1 MEYIKNKLNL
11 KMTQFN
17 QLLPY
22 IFYFLLN
29 IITYLIV
36 RDTSDNSNIQYS
48 FSYMYNV
55 FLTLLSISSF
65 LLLIRTKQDAGEIEI
80 NTKGILERDITLS
93 DPSIK
98 LKYTPL
104 MIMKLMP
111 CNGCKHCKIMELP
124 LRSFHCPIC
133 QRCIRTYDHHS
144 KLIGNCIGENNHS
157 VFILFLFYQSAT
169 FILGIIGL
177 IKRYCI
183 QPYFIKVLILAY
195 ISIFSFIVSI
205 FTITIIFH
213 VYLLITNQTSY
224 EIFYKENCPYL
235 RIFKQERMKIYTER
249 GIEIKDELS
258 YHPFDSGIKKNLGY
272 AIYKL
277 FNAYDK
283 MKWEDIYF
291 ANLRTNHVN
300 FSFCKNNYLPSV

>member
-1 MEYIKNKLNL
+1 M
-11 KMTQFN
+11 MFN

-22 IFYFLLN
+22 ISYFLLN
-29 IITYLIV
+29 MITYIIV
-36 RDTSDNSNIQYS
+36 RDTSDNSDINFS
-48 FSYMYNV
+48 FNDISNV
-55 FLTLLSISSF
+55 ILSLLCISSF

-93 DPSIK
+93 DSSIK

-124 LRSFHCPIC
+124 LRSYHCPIC

-144 KLIGNCIGENNHS
+144 KLIGNCIGENNHL
-157 VFILFLFYQSAT
+157 VFILFLFSQSAT
-169 FILGIIGL
+169 FFLAIICL
-177 IKRYCI
+177 IKRYFV
-183 QPYFIKVLILAY
+183 QPYFIKIMIINY
-195 ISIFSFIVSI
+195 ISLFSFVLSI
-205 FTITIIFH
+205 FAINLVLH
-213 VYLLITNQTSY
+213 LYLIITNQTSY

-258 YHPFDSGIKKNLGY
+258 YNPFDNGIKKNIGY
-272 AIYKL
+272 AVYKL
-277 FNAYDK
+277 FNTYDK

-300 FSFCKNNYLPSV
+300 FSLCKNKYLPSV

>member
-1 MEYIKNKLNL
+1 M
-11 KMTQFN
+11 
-17 QLLPY
+17 
-22 IFYFLLN
+22 
-29 IITYLIV
+29 ITFLIV

-48 FSYMYNV
+48 FSYIYNII
-55 FLTLLSISSF
+55 LSLLCISSF
-65 LLLIRTKQDAGEIEI
+65 LLLIRTKQDAGEIDI
-80 NTKGILERDITLS
+80 NTKGILEREITLS
-93 DPSIK
+93 DSSIK

-144 KLIGNCIGENNHS
+144 KLIGNCIGENNHL
-157 VFILFLFYQSAT
+157 VFILFLFSQSTT
-169 FILGIIGL
+169 FILGIFGL
-177 IKRYCI
+177 IKRYFI
-183 QPYFIKVLILAY
+183 QTYFIRILIIAY

-205 FTITIIFH
+205 FAFTIILH

-258 YHPFDSGIKKNLGY
+258 YSPFDSGIKKNIGY

-277 FNAYDK
+277 FNTYDK

-300 FSFCKNNYLPSV
+300 FSFCKNKYLPSV

>member
-1 MEYIKNKLNL
+1 M
-11 KMTQFN
+11 
-17 QLLPY
+17 
-22 IFYFLLN
+22 
-29 IITYLIV
+29 ITFLIV

-48 FSYMYNV
+48 FSYIYNII
-55 FLTLLSISSF
+55 LSLLCISSF
-65 LLLIRTKQDAGEIEI
+65 LLLIRTKQDAGEIDI
-80 NTKGILERDITLS
+80 NTKGILEREITLS
-93 DPSIK
+93 DSSIK

-144 KLIGNCIGENNHS
+144 KLVGNCIGENNHL
-157 VFILFLFYQSAT
+157 VFILFLFSQSTT
-169 FILGIIGL
+169 FILGIFGL
-177 IKRYCI
+177 IKRYFI
-183 QPYFIKVLILAY
+183 QTYFIKILIIAY

-205 FTITIIFH
+205 FAFTIILH
-213 VYLLITNQTSY
+213 VYLLLTNQTSY

-258 YHPFDSGIKKNLGY
+258 YSPFDSGIKKNIGY

-277 FNAYDK
+277 FNTYDK

-300 FSFCKNNYLPSV
+300 FSFCKNKYLPSV

>member
-1 MEYIKNKLNL
+1 
-11 KMTQFN
+11 
-17 QLLPY
+17 
-22 IFYFLLN
+22 
-29 IITYLIV
+29 
-36 RDTSDNSNIQYS
+36 
-48 FSYMYNV
+48 
-55 FLTLLSISSF
+55 
-65 LLLIRTKQDAGEIEI
+65 
-80 NTKGILERDITLS
+80 
-93 DPSIK
+93 
-98 LKYTPL
+98 

-144 KLIGNCIGENNHS
+144 KLIGNCIGENNHL
-157 VFILFLFYQSAT
+157 VFILFLFSQSTT
-169 FILGIIGL
+169 FILGIFGL
-177 IKRYCI
+177 IKRYFI
-183 QPYFIKVLILAY
+183 QTYFIKILIIAY

-205 FTITIIFH
+205 FAFTIILH
-213 VYLLITNQTSY
+213 IYLLLTNQTSY

-249 GIEIKDELS
+249 GIEIKDDLS
-258 YHPFDSGIKKNLGY
+258 YSPFDSGIKKNIGY

-277 FNAYDK
+277 FNTYDK

-300 FSFCKNNYLPSV
+300 FSFCKNKYLPSV

>member
-1 MEYIKNKLNL
+1 M
-11 KMTQFN
+11 
-17 QLLPY
+17 
-22 IFYFLLN
+22 
-29 IITYLIV
+29 ITFLIV

-48 FSYMYNV
+48 FSYIYNII
-55 FLTLLSISSF
+55 LSLLCISSF
-65 LLLIRTKQDAGEIEI
+65 LLLIRTKQDAGEIDI
-80 NTKGILERDITLS
+80 NTKGILEREITLS
-93 DPSIK
+93 DSSIK

-144 KLIGNCIGENNHS
+144 KLIGNCIGENNHL
-157 VFILFLFYQSAT
+157 VFILFLFSQSTT
-169 FILGIIGL
+169 FILGIFGL
-177 IKRYCI
+177 IKRYFI
-183 QPYFIKVLILAY
+183 QTYFIRILIIAY

-205 FTITIIFH
+205 FAFTIILH
-213 VYLLITNQTSY
+213 IYLLITNQTSY

-249 GIEIKDELS
+249 GIEIKDDLS
-258 YHPFDSGIKKNLGY
+258 YSPFDSGIKKNIGY

-277 FNAYDK
+277 FNTYDK

-300 FSFCKNNYLPSV
+300 FSFCKNKYLPSV

>member
-1 MEYIKNKLNL
+1 
-11 KMTQFN
+11 
-17 QLLPY
+17 
-22 IFYFLLN
+22 
-29 IITYLIV
+29 
-36 RDTSDNSNIQYS
+36 
-48 FSYMYNV
+48 
-55 FLTLLSISSF
+55 
-65 LLLIRTKQDAGEIEI
+65 LLIRTKQDAGEIDI
-80 NTKGILERDITLS
+80 NTKGILEREITLS
-93 DPSIK
+93 DSSIK

-144 KLIGNCIGENNHS
+144 KLIGNCIGENNHL
-157 VFILFLFYQSAT
+157 VFILFLFSQSTT
-169 FILGIIGL
+169 FILGIFGI
-177 IKRYCI
+177 IKRYFI
-183 QPYFIKVLILAY
+183 QPYFIKILFIAY

-205 FTITIIFH
+205 FSIKIILH
-213 VYLLITNQTSY
+213 VYLLITNQTSN

-249 GIEIKDELS
+249 GIEIKDNLS
-258 YHPFDSGIKKNLGY
+258 YSPFDSGIKKNIGY
-272 AIYKL
+272 AFYKL
-277 FNAYDK
+277 FNTYDK

-300 FSFCKNNYLPSV
+300 FSFCKNKYLPSV

>member
-1 MEYIKNKLNL
+1 MKFS
-11 KMTQFN
+11 QFF
-17 QLLPY
+17 PY
-22 IFYFLLN
+22 IFYFLIN
-29 IITYLIV
+29 MITYLLV
-36 RDTSDNSNIQYS
+36 RDTADETSNYNSFY
-48 FSYMYNV
+48 YMYNV
-55 FLTLLSISSF
+55 ILSLLCISSF

-93 DPSIK
+93 DSSIK

-124 LRSFHCPIC
+124 LRSYHCPIC

-144 KLIGNCIGENNHS
+144 KLIGNCIGENNHL
-157 VFILFLFYQSAT
+157 VFILFLFSQSAT
-169 FILGIIGL
+169 FFLAIICL
-177 IKRYCI
+177 IKRYFV
-183 QPYFIKVLILAY
+183 QPYFIKIMIINY
-195 ISIFSFIVSI
+195 ISLFSFVLSI
-205 FTITIIFH
+205 FAINLVLH
-213 VYLLITNQTSY
+213 LYLIITNQTSY

-258 YHPFDSGIKKNLGY
+258 YNPFDCGIKKNIGY
-272 AIYKL
+272 AVYKL
-277 FNAYDK
+277 FNTYDK

-300 FSFCKNNYLPSV
+300 FSLCKNKYLPSV

>member
-1 MEYIKNKLNL
+1 MKVS
-11 KMTQFN
+11 
-17 QLLPY
+17 QLFPY

-29 IITYLIV
+29 MITYLIV
-36 RDTSDNSNIQYS
+36 RDTTDNSSS
-48 FSYMYNV
+48 FNSFYYMYN
-55 FLTLLSISSF
+55 LILSLLCISSF
-65 LLLIRTKQDAGEIEI
+65 LLLIRTKQDAGEMDI

-93 DPSIK
+93 DSSIK

-124 LRSFHCPIC
+124 LRSYHCPTC

-144 KLIGNCIGENNHS
+144 KLIGNCIGENNHL
-157 VFILFLFYQSAT
+157 VFILFLFCQSFT
-169 FILGIIGL
+169 FILGIFGL
-177 IKRYCI
+177 IKRYFF
-183 QPYFIKVLILAY
+183 QPYFIKVLIISY
-195 ISIFSFIVSI
+195 ISIFSLIVSI
-205 FTITIIFH
+205 FTINIIFH
-213 VYLLITNQTSY
+213 LYLVITNQTSY

-249 GIEIKDELS
+249 GIDIKDELS

-272 AIYKL
+272 AFYKL

-300 FSFCKNNYLPSV
+300 FSLCKNKYLPSV

>member
-1 MEYIKNKLNL
+1 ML
-11 KMTQFN
+11 FN
-17 QLLPY
+17 QLFPY

-29 IITYLIV
+29 MITYIIV
-36 RDTSDNSNIQYS
+36 RDTSDNSDINFS
-48 FSYMYNV
+48 FNDISNV
-55 FLTLLSISSF
+55 ILSLLCVSSF

-80 NTKGILERDITLS
+80 NTKGILEREIALS
-93 DPSIK
+93 DSSIK

-124 LRSFHCPIC
+124 LRSFHCPTC

-144 KLIGNCIGENNHS
+144 KLIGNCIGENNHF
-157 VFILFLFYQSAT
+157 VYILFLFSQSVT
-169 FILGIIGL
+169 FTLGIIGL
-177 IKRYCI
+177 IKRYFI
-183 QPYFIKVLILAY
+183 QQYFVKVLIVAY
-195 ISIFSFIVSI
+195 ISIISLVVSVFVVAFIL
-205 FTITIIFH
+205 H
-213 VYLLITNQTSY
+213 LYLLFTNQTSY

-258 YHPFDSGIKKNLGY
+258 YRPFDGGIKKNLGY
-272 AIYKL
+272 AFFKL
-277 FNAYDK
+277 FNTYDK

-291 ANLRTNHVN
+291 ANLRTNHVS
-300 FSFCKNNYLPSV
+300 FSYCKNKYLPSV

>member
-1 MEYIKNKLNL
+1 M
-11 KMTQFN
+11 
-17 QLLPY
+17 
-22 IFYFLLN
+22 
-29 IITYLIV
+29 ITFLIV

-48 FSYMYNV
+48 FSYIYNII
-55 FLTLLSISSF
+55 LSLLCISSF
-65 LLLIRTKQDAGEIEI
+65 LLLIRTKQDAGEIDI
-80 NTKGILERDITLS
+80 NTKGILEREITLS
-93 DPSIK
+93 DSSIK

-144 KLIGNCIGENNHS
+144 KLIGNCIGENNHL
-157 VFILFLFYQSAT
+157 VFILFLFSQSTT
-169 FILGIIGL
+169 FILGIFGL
-177 IKRYCI
+177 IKRYFI
-183 QPYFIKVLILAY
+183 QTYFIRILIIAY

-205 FTITIIFH
+205 FAFTIILH
-213 VYLLITNQTSY
+213 IYLLLTNQTSY

-249 GIEIKDELS
+249 GIEIKDDLS
-258 YHPFDSGIKKNLGY
+258 YSPFDSGIKKNIGY

-277 FNAYDK
+277 FNTYDK

-291 ANLRTNHVN
+291 ANLRTNLVN
-300 FSFCKNNYLPSV
+300 FSCCKNKYLPSV

>member
-1 MEYIKNKLNL
+1 M
-11 KMTQFN
+11 MFN
-17 QLLPY
+17 QPFPY

-29 IITYLIV
+29 MITYIIV
-36 RDTSDNSNIQYS
+36 RDTSDNSDINFSFNNIS
-48 FSYMYNV
+48 NV
-55 FLTLLSISSF
+55 ILSLLCVSSF

-80 NTKGILERDITLS
+80 NTKGILEREIALS
-93 DPSIK
+93 DSSIK

-124 LRSFHCPIC
+124 LRSFHCPTC

-144 KLIGNCIGENNHS
+144 KLIGNCIGENNHF
-157 VFILFLFYQSAT
+157 VYILFLFSQSVT
-169 FILGIIGL
+169 FTLGIIGL
-177 IKRYCI
+177 IKRYFI
-183 QPYFIKVLILAY
+183 QQYFVKVLIVAY
-195 ISIFSFIVSI
+195 ISIISLVVSVFIVAFI
-205 FTITIIFH
+205 LH
-213 VYLLITNQTSY
+213 LYLLFTNQTSY

-258 YHPFDSGIKKNLGY
+258 YRPFDGGIKKNLGY
-272 AIYKL
+272 AFFKL
-277 FNAYDK
+277 FNTYDK

-291 ANLRTNHVN
+291 ANLRTNHVS
-300 FSFCKNNYLPSV
+300 FSYCKNKYLPSV

>member
-1 MEYIKNKLNL
+1 MKFS
-11 KMTQFN
+11 QFF
-17 QLLPY
+17 PY
-22 IFYFLLN
+22 IFYFLIN
-29 IITYLIV
+29 MITYLLV
-36 RDTSDNSNIQYS
+36 RDTADETSNYNSFY
-48 FSYMYNV
+48 YMYNV
-55 FLTLLSISSF
+55 ILSLLCISSF

-93 DPSIK
+93 DSSIK

-124 LRSFHCPIC
+124 LRSYHCPIC

-144 KLIGNCIGENNHS
+144 KLIGNCIGENNHL
-157 VFILFLFYQSAT
+157 VFILFLFSQSAT
-169 FILGIIGL
+169 FFLAIMCL
-177 IKRYCI
+177 IKRYFV
-183 QPYFIKVLILAY
+183 QPYFIKIMIINY
-195 ISIFSFIVSI
+195 ISLFSFVLSI
-205 FTITIIFH
+205 FAINLVLH
-213 VYLLITNQTSY
+213 LYLIITNQTSY

-258 YHPFDSGIKKNLGY
+258 YNPFDCGIKKNIGY
-272 AIYKL
+272 AVYKL
-277 FNAYDK
+277 FNTYDK

-300 FSFCKNNYLPSV
+300 FSLCKNKYLPSV

>member
-1 MEYIKNKLNL
+1 MKFS
-11 KMTQFN
+11 QFF
-17 QLLPY
+17 PY
-22 IFYFLLN
+22 IFYFLIN
-29 IITYLIV
+29 MITYLLV
-36 RDTSDNSNIQYS
+36 RDTADETSNYNSFYYI
-48 FSYMYNV
+48 YNV
-55 FLTLLSISSF
+55 ILSLLCISSF

-93 DPSIK
+93 DSSIK

-124 LRSFHCPIC
+124 LRSYHCPIC

-144 KLIGNCIGENNHS
+144 KLIGNCIGENNHL
-157 VFILFLFYQSAT
+157 VFILFLFSQSAT
-169 FILGIIGL
+169 FFLAIICL
-177 IKRYCI
+177 IKRYFV
-183 QPYFIKVLILAY
+183 QPYFIKIMIINY
-195 ISIFSFIVSI
+195 ISLFSFVLSI
-205 FTITIIFH
+205 FAINLVLH
-213 VYLLITNQTSY
+213 LYLIITNQTSY

-258 YHPFDSGIKKNLGY
+258 YNPFDCGIKKNIGY
-272 AIYKL
+272 AVYKL
-277 FNAYDK
+277 FNTYDK

-300 FSFCKNNYLPSV
+300 FSLCKNKYLPSV

>member
-1 MEYIKNKLNL
+1 MKK
-11 KMTQFN
+11 F
-17 QLLPY
+17 QLFPY

-29 IITYLIV
+29 MITFLIV

-48 FSYMYNV
+48 FSYIYNII
-55 FLTLLSISSF
+55 LSLLCISSF
-65 LLLIRTKQDAGEIEI
+65 LLLIRTKQDAGEIDI
-80 NTKGILERDITLS
+80 NTKGILEREITLS
-93 DPSIK
+93 DSSIK

-111 CNGCKHCKIMELP
+111 CNGCKYCKIMELP

-144 KLIGNCIGENNHS
+144 KLVGNCIGENNHL
-157 VFILFLFYQSAT
+157 VFILFLFSQSTT
-169 FILGIIGL
+169 FILGIFGL
-177 IKRYCI
+177 IKRYFI
-183 QPYFIKVLILAY
+183 QPYFIKILIIAY

-205 FTITIIFH
+205 FTFTIILH
-213 VYLLITNQTSY
+213 IYLLLTNQTSY

-249 GIEIKDELS
+249 GIDIKDDLS
-258 YHPFDSGIKKNLGY
+258 YSPFDSGIKKNIGY

-277 FNAYDK
+277 FNTYDK

-300 FSFCKNNYLPSV
+300 FSFCKNKYLTSI

>member
-1 MEYIKNKLNL
+1 M
-11 KMTQFN
+11 
-17 QLLPY
+17 
-22 IFYFLLN
+22 
-29 IITYLIV
+29 ITFLIV

-48 FSYMYNV
+48 FSYIYNV
-55 FLTLLSISSF
+55 IISLLCISSF
-65 LLLIRTKQDAGEIEI
+65 LLLIRTKQDAGEIDI
-80 NTKGILERDITLS
+80 NTKGILEREITLS
-93 DPSIK
+93 DSSIK

-144 KLIGNCIGENNHS
+144 KLIGNCIGENNHL
-157 VFILFLFYQSAT
+157 VFILFLFSQSTT
-169 FILGIIGL
+169 FILGIFGI
-177 IKRYCI
+177 IKRYFI
-183 QPYFIKVLILAY
+183 QPYFIKILFIAY

-205 FTITIIFH
+205 FSIKIILH
-213 VYLLITNQTSY
+213 VYLLITNQTSN

-249 GIEIKDELS
+249 GIEIKDNLS
-258 YHPFDSGIKKNLGY
+258 YSPFDSGIKKNIGY
-272 AIYKL
+272 AFYKL
-277 FNAYDK
+277 FNTYDK

-300 FSFCKNNYLPSV
+300 FSFCKNKYLPSV

>member
-1 MEYIKNKLNL
+1 M
-11 KMTQFN
+11 
-17 QLLPY
+17 
-22 IFYFLLN
+22 
-29 IITYLIV
+29 ITFLIV

-48 FSYMYNV
+48 FSYIYNII
-55 FLTLLSISSF
+55 LSLLCISSF
-65 LLLIRTKQDAGEIEI
+65 LLLIRTKQDAGEIDI
-80 NTKGILERDITLS
+80 NTKGILEREITLS
-93 DPSIK
+93 DSSIK

-144 KLIGNCIGENNHS
+144 KLVGNCIGENNHL
-157 VFILFLFYQSAT
+157 VFILFLFSQSTT
-169 FILGIIGL
+169 FILGIFGL
-177 IKRYCI
+177 IKRYFI
-183 QPYFIKVLILAY
+183 QPYFIKILIIAY

-205 FTITIIFH
+205 FAFTIILH
-213 VYLLITNQTSY
+213 IYLLITNQTSY

-235 RIFKQERMKIYTER
+235 RIFKQERMNIYTER

-258 YHPFDSGIKKNLGY
+258 YSPFDSGIKKNIGY

-277 FNAYDK
+277 FNTYDK

-300 FSFCKNNYLPSV
+300 FSFCKNKYLPSV

>member
-1 MEYIKNKLNL
+1 M
-11 KMTQFN
+11 
-17 QLLPY
+17 
-22 IFYFLLN
+22 
-29 IITYLIV
+29 ITFLIV

-48 FSYMYNV
+48 FSYIYNII
-55 FLTLLSISSF
+55 LSLLCISSF
-65 LLLIRTKQDAGEIEI
+65 LLLIRTKQDAGEIDI
-80 NTKGILERDITLS
+80 NTKGILEREITLS
-93 DPSIK
+93 DSSIK

-144 KLIGNCIGENNHS
+144 KLIGNCIGENNHL
-157 VFILFLFYQSAT
+157 VFILFLFSQSTT
-169 FILGIIGL
+169 FILGIFGL
-177 IKRYCI
+177 IKRYFI
-183 QPYFIKVLILAY
+183 QTYFIRILIIAY

-205 FTITIIFH
+205 FAFTIILH
-213 VYLLITNQTSY
+213 VYLLLTNQTSY

-249 GIEIKDELS
+249 GIEIKDDLS
-258 YHPFDSGIKKNLGY
+258 YSPFDSGIKKNIGY

-277 FNAYDK
+277 FNTYDK

-300 FSFCKNNYLPSV
+300 FSFCKNKYLPSV